1 MKLER
6 PSKWDVVF
14 SVSMALA
21 CLLTYCSMTWVFPR
35 LVGSNS
41 ESVSVTWA
49 VISTVF
55 VFGSSRVHSLTAG
68 KDRLLATGASFILCL
83 SYLMLFPFAAVG
95 LAGLLIVGSL
105 LMIALGQRDQIG
117 LTAITTVVVLVV
129 AADKDHNAWQEPFLR
144 LLDTLIG
151 VTIGLACRWILS
163 SMYSVSQ
170 QSGFDGR

>member
-1 MKLER
+1 
-6 PSKWDVVF
+6 
-14 SVSMALA
+14 
-21 CLLTYCSMTWVFPR
+21 
-35 LVGSNS
+35 
-41 ESVSVTWA
+41 
-49 VISTVF
+49 
-55 VFGSSRVHSLTAG
+55 
-68 KDRLLATGASFILCL
+68 
-83 SYLMLFPFAAVG
+83 
-95 LAGLLIVGSL
+95 
-105 LMIALGQRDQIG
+105 MIALGQRDQIG